1 MRRYKES
8 PNVSLGLSYYGFM
21 GFMYYCCFV
30 FFLLL
35 DLFMHIV

>member
-8 PNVSLGLSYYGFM
+8 PNETLGLCYYGFCIIVVL
-21 GFMYYCCFV
+21 F

-35 DLFMHIV
+35 GLFMHIM